1 MRRLLLAGAILA
13 LAALASCVMPTI
25 ELGDP
30 DFSAVPDGRYLGSFD
45 GGLVKAEVELYAT
58 GGAITDLRL
67 LRHNCGK
74 GKPAELILE
83 RVLQAQSLRVDTV
96 SGATYSSKV
105 ILRAIE
111 NAITGS

>member
-1 MRRLLLAGAILA
+1 MRRLILAVAILA
-13 LAALASCVMPTI
+13 MTALASCVMPTI

-45 GGLVKAEVELYAT
+45 GGLVKAEVELYASS
-58 GGAITDLRL
+58 GAITDIRL
-67 LRHNCGK
+67 LRHDCGK
-74 GKPAELILE
+74 GKPAELIVD
-83 RVLQAQSLRVDTV
+83 RVVEAQSLRVDTV

-111 NAITGS
+111 NAITGL